1 MIWLL
6 LLLPLSALAQTPAVK
21 QGAEIFRTTCAVAYC
36 HGPAGTPG
44 RAPQLA
50 GHGFLARTVFGLVAN
65 GRPNTSMPGFSGL
78 LKTDDIEAVVAY
90 VMTLKGDGPGSA
102 TAPKAPDLPPAIRK
116 GRDLFFDAAR
126 TGACG
131 ACHELDSRGIPVGP
145 DLRSRKPE
153 TLRGLRQLSAPHV
166 VTVRAISEDAFP
178 ALLVEETPARVS
190 VYDLSSALPVR
201 RSFKPA
207 SVTLTPGGSWSHR
220 EAASLYSDEE
230 LDAIAG
236 YLKWLP
242 SQAP

>member
-1 MIWLL
+1 MRIWLL
-6 LLLPLSALAQTPAVK
+6 LLVPLSTLAQTPAVTR
-21 QGAEIFRTTCAVAYC
+21 GAAIFRTTCAVAYC
-36 HGPAGTPG
+36 HGPDGTAG

-50 GHGFLARTVFGLVAN
+50 GHGFPARTVFGLVAN
-65 GRPNTSMPGFSGL
+65 GRPNTSMPGFANL

-90 VMTLKGDGPGSA
+90 VMTLKGDGPAAAS
-102 TAPKAPDLPPAIRK
+102 TTPKAAALPPAIRK

-145 DLRSRKPE
+145 DLRTRKPA
-153 TLRGLRQLSAPHV
+153 TLRGLRLLPTPHV
-166 VTVRAISEDAFP
+166 VTVRATSEDPFP
-178 ALLVEETPARVS
+178 ALVVEETPAQVS
-190 VYDLSSALPVR
+190 VYDLSAPLPVR

-207 SVTLTPGGSWSHR
+207 NVTLTPGGSWSHR

-242 SQAP
+242 